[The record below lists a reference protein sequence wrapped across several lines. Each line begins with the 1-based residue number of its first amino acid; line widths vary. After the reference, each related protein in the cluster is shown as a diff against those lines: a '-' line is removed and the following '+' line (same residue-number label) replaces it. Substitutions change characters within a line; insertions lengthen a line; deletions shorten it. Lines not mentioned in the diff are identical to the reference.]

1 MALLLETGGRLNEA
15 VNGGKRRVITAIQEG
30 WGSSGYYGMEMLER
44 DIPTI
49 FPVGSPMYLD
59 HPTLREEHERP
70 ERSIRDLVGV
80 TESAFRSSGIEMQAT
95 ATVFDHW
102 VDYINEVA
110 PHTGLSIRAYGL
122 QENGSAAGREGPI
135 VQEMQEGLSIDYV
148 TVAGAGGKSEPI
160 AESDRALGM
169 LREAR
174 AVGSPHVSREALQ
187 STIYSNLEMAGE
199 TMFNADPR
207 FDSWVYVD
215 DYDEDG
221 LWVVYSVRM
230 GDAERVLVKVP
241 FSRTDKGVITL
252 GDATETVQRTTT
264 YEGLGPLDLS
274 ESGTRRDNPTEEVT
288 MTDEE
293 RAKLA
298 ELQESVK
305 ALTSQ
310 VETLTESVTT
320 EKTRAERAEEALIAR
335 EAGSIVAKMVGKVED
350 LPERAKTRVIEA
362 SLRGDLPVG
371 SDGKLIES
379 ELKERAQ
386 KALKEEVEY
395 IAETSGRGRIRDN
408 GPGASPLT
416 ESLRE
421 VTQTTPEDEAIN
433 TALVESFEAR
443 GMSPEAAKRAAV
455 GR

>member
-1 MALLLETGGRLNEA
+1 MALLLETGGRLKES

-49 FPVGSPMYLD
+49 FPIGSPMYLD

-102 VDYINEVA
+102 VDYVNEVA
-110 PHTGLSIRAYGL
+110 PHTGLSIRAMGIA
-122 QENGSAAGREGPI
+122 ESGSAAGREGPI

-148 TVAGAGGKSEPI
+148 TMAGAGGKSEPI
-160 AESDRALGM
+160 LESDRALGM

-174 AVGSPHVSREALQ
+174 TVGSPHVSREALQ
-187 STIYSNLEMAGE
+187 STVYSNLETAGE
-199 TMFNADPR
+199 AMFNTDPR

-215 DYDEDG
+215 DYDEDA

-230 GDAERVLVKVP
+230 GDAERILVKVP
-241 FSRTDKGVITL
+241 FSRTSNGVISL
-252 GDATETVQRTTT
+252 GDSTEQVQRATT
-264 YEGLGPLDLS
+264 YEGLGSLDLN
-274 ESGTRRDNPTEEVT
+274 ESVKPDQEADMA

-293 RAKLA
+293 SKRL
-298 ELQESVK
+298 S
-305 ALTSQ
+305 AL
-310 VETLTESVTT
+310 EESVTKLTSDNATLKESVAT
-320 EKTRAERAEEALIAR
+320 EKAAKERVEESLVVR
-335 EAGSIVAKMVGKVED
+335 EAGKVAGEVADKVTD
-350 LPERAKTRVIEA
+350 LPAKARTRVIEA
-362 SLRGDLPVG
+362 ALRGELPLD
-371 SDGKLIES
+371 SEGKLITS
-379 ELKERAQ
+379 EFKERAV

-395 IAETSGRGRIRDN
+395 IAEASGKGKVRDN
-408 GPGASPLT
+408 GDSDLLSFSESAIGGSSPEDDAVKVALT
-416 ESLRE
+416 ETFMR
-421 VTQTTPEDEAIN
+421 
-433 TALVESFEAR
+433 R
-443 GMSPEAAKRAAV
+443 GMSKEAAETAAE